1 MLNTLKKL
9 FKSNPNKYLDDGVKQ
24 YCRYEFGSDWQYAY
38 NCWLIDKKFPNH
50 PDIRRK
56 SI

>member
-24 YCRYEFGSDWQYAY
+24 YCRYEFGTDWQYAY
-38 NCWLIDKKFPNH
+38 NCWLVDKKFPNH
-50 PDIRRK
+50 HDIRRK